1 MATQQAN
8 DKPSWWIRTRRK
20 KLIEELQ
27 ITLKDLGIRKA
38 WVHNHFINAQDRKAK
53 HITIYIDFANQEN
66 QSNIEPTSLDYL
78 MDKKFK
84 RKKVSIIDIASFQ
97 PAIKE
102 FVFKDLTSLL

>member
-1 MATQQAN
+1 MATQKAN

-27 ITLKDLGIRKA
+27 TTLKDLGIRKA
-38 WVHNHFINAQDRKAK
+38 WVHNYFINAHDKKAK

-66 QSNIEPTSLDYL
+66 QSSIDSISLDYL
-78 MDKKFK
+78 MDNKFR
-84 RKKVSIIDIASFQ
+84 RKKISIIDIASFQ
-97 PAIKE
+97 PSIKE